1 LPAGAGFA
9 TVARGRALGRIHVQ
23 LSFVDIF
30 VLVSGSFGIFTSLPL
45 AYLALRSYRD
55 AKDLRRIQ
63 VELAGLMVE
72 SKELAEEV
80 AQLQREIHRDQ
91 RVATDR
97 LQETKQTVDRVA
109 RVTLQRRRRLPR
121 VRVTIS

>member
-1 LPAGAGFA
+1 M
-9 TVARGRALGRIHVQ
+9 Q

-91 RVATDR
+91 RTATDR
-97 LQETKQTVDRVA
+97 LEETKQTVERVA
-109 RVTLQRRRRLPR
+109 RVTLQRERRLPR